1 MATNKNTE
9 AVEETVA
16 TTEETT
22 EAVAEPTEKM
32 VKVKLPR
39 DKATNEDKF
48 VSVNMRTWI
57 VKRGE
62 WVEVPACVAEQLE
75 HEEKMM
81 ETIQLFNDEKAK

>member
-16 TTEETT
+16 TAEETT

-39 DKATNEDKF
+39 DKRTNEDKF

-62 WVEVPACVAEQLE
+62 WVEVPECVAEQLE

-81 ETIQLFNDEKAK
+81 EKIQLFNDENAK